1 MSSTTS
7 ATRATSADPLLT
19 QPLPERP
26 AYATGMLLDAQDFLD
41 EQTYH
46 RAQLARAMAFVGGAG
61 TLAGLRVRHRPAVPA
76 AGGDPGRPEEIE
88 VEPGLAI
95 DALGRLIELPR
106 LACLRLQR
114 WWDAALAELDG
125 DALPDAAHDDPG
137 RFVSARL
144 RTTANP
150 ALPPRAVVAD
160 LYLRHVACPRGLSPA
175 FAAGPYDALNAVSVS
190 RLRDAYELLLRPRR
204 ALSEQQPGL
213 PRPAG
218 DVERAG
224 ESPADAA
231 ARAAL
236 LSNPR
241 GDAQARRDALHDAV
255 LDGYRRSTGQALQA
269 GPEHAENVDPSAVW
283 LARVLL
289 PVSAA
294 ADPFARQGANVW
306 IDNHSRR
313 FVPGAALLARYAGA

>member
-1 MSSTTS
+1 MSS

-26 AYATGMLLDAQDFLD
+26 AYATGMLLDAQDFID

-76 AGGDPGRPEEIE
+76 AAGDPGRPEEIE

-95 DALGRLIELPR
+95 DHLGRLIELPR

-114 WWDAALAELDG
+114 WWDAALAQLDG
-125 DALPDAAHDDPG
+125 DALPDAAYDNPG
-137 RFVSARL
+137 RFVSQRL
-144 RTTANP
+144 RTSANP
-150 ALPPRAVVAD
+150 SLPARAVVAD

-204 ALSEQQPGL
+204 ALTDALPGL

-224 ESPADAA
+224 ESAADAA

-236 LSNPR
+236 LSDPQ

-255 LDGYRRSTGQALQA
+255 LDGYQRSTGQTLVR
-269 GPEHAENVDPSAVW
+269 GPEHADQVDPSAVW
-283 LARVLL
+283 IARVLL
-289 PVSAA
+289 PVSATG
-294 ADPFARQGANVW
+294 DPFARQGASVW

-313 FVPGAALLARYAGA
+313 FVPGAALLARFAGA